1 MGDIVDI
8 KRKGRKI
15 DVSEMDNEI
24 FAEIESKVQDIGKRS
39 ADINESLSYKNTPY
53 GLEITIYNQNNH
65 KVFERESAQ
74 LTDFAKRI
82 LGKISKIIKVS
93 PNLIQITGYTSGPS
107 NNPIG
112 DYGNW
117 ELSADRANS
126 VRKFLFIHGV
136 VADKVYEVVARTDTE
151 SLDINANALYSTKD
165 ARITVTIL
173 RNSNVAYQKIS
184 VPQDH

>member
-24 FAEIESKVQDIGKRS
+24 FAEIESKVQDIG
-39 ADINESLSYKNTPY
+39 N
-53 GLEITIYNQNNH
+53 
-65 KVFERESAQ
+65 
-74 LTDFAKRI
+74 
-82 LGKISKIIKVS
+82 
-93 PNLIQITGYTSGPS
+93 
-107 NNPIG
+107 
-112 DYGNW
+112 
-117 ELSADRANS
+117 RANS